1 MTAVRRLP
9 AVDQEVIEAVDYY
22 RAIDFPLSARLVQEF
37 EDAIRRIVQFP
48 EGWKEIGTGLRRC
61 ALKKFPFVVIYTYRH
76 DEIIIIAFANTHR
89 RPDYWR
95 DRAKSQ
101 W

>member
-1 MTAVRRLP
+1 VTAVRRLP

-22 RAIDFPLSARLVQEF
+22 RAIDFQLGARLVQEF
-37 EDAIRRIVQFP
+37 EDAVQRIVHFP
-48 EGWKEIGTGLRRC
+48 EGWKEIGIGLRRC
-61 ALKKFPFVVIYTYRH
+61 GLKKFPFVVIYRYRD

-95 DRAKSQ
+95 DRVKSQ
-101 W
+101 